1 MGAQPTS
8 SEFHFEH
15 FHCCSSKSFPVS
27 VIFRGEEC
35 ETTRGAFWRVPEPR
49 SVLSTTL
56 IHGKH
61 PTRLHPACKA
71 PQTHTHQ
78 PLQVYAWAI
87 PEPGP
92 QTLRGCGISH
102 LVSPWKFP
110 FPPFFTQTCIQ
121 SQLRHHFFQKPFPDS
136 YQLSLPF
143 LLPPPRLWPQPTL
156 TSAFDPRYMSKCK

>member
-15 FHCCSSKSFPVS
+15 FHHCSFKSFPDS
-27 VIFRGEEC
+27 VIFRGEER
-35 ETTRGAFWRVPEPR
+35 ETTRGAFWRVADPR

-61 PTRLHPACKA
+61 PAHLRPACKA

-78 PLQVYAWAI
+78 SLQVYAWAV

-110 FPPFFTQTCIQ
+110 FPPFFTQTSSLKLVSSPSSDII
-121 SQLRHHFFQKPFPDS
+121 S
-136 YQLSLPF
+136 YRNPF
-143 LLPPPRLWPQPTL
+143 LIPT
-156 TSAFDPRYMSKCK
+156 TFPFHS